1 VASEAKPQCQATDP
15 RLSRGRQPS
24 LHQISRM
31 TQQLGTCLNF
41 VDLRCVRTP
50 ILPCSRA
57 RFLRKALK
65 LLHDFCA
72 TSSSNYPPDPEPD
85 PDIGP
90 TSIPTP
96 IDRRSLIL
104 SNLCCLFT
112 PAIERGYR
120 RLHNNLIM
128 ATSHIFRIML
138 TLHDP
143 GYPSFGL
150 ALPIKQP
157 SWSAAW

>member
-1 VASEAKPQCQATDP
+1 MPSHRPAIITWQATIIAPDFA
-15 RLSRGRQPS
+15 
-24 LHQISRM
+24 
-31 TQQLGTCLNF
+31 QLGTCLNF
-41 VDLRCVRTP
+41 ADLRCVRTP

-65 LLHDFCA
+65 LVHDFCA
-72 TSSSNYPPDPEPD
+72 TSSSNYPPD

-96 IDRRSLIL
+96 IDRSLIL

-112 PAIERGYR
+112 PYISHREGFR

-128 ATSHIFRIML
+128 ANITHLSDNAYSPRSRLSLIRISPPDETAIMVSCMR
-138 TLHDP
+138 TRGP
-143 GYPSFGL
+143 
-150 ALPIKQP
+150 
-157 SWSAAW
+157 